1 MNNIDNRGFAISTML
16 YSLLIMVLLIVA
28 LLMGIM
34 SNNRQNTK
42 GLVQTIEEELNRYSL
57 TTTTFNRASNDAQTF
72 NVPVGKSGW
81 YKIELWGASGA
92 SNGSTNG
99 GRGSYTSGIIYL
111 EENTYLYFYLGSQG
125 SGNSGGLNG
134 GGNGNATGGG
144 GGGATDVRLL
154 NGSWDDTASLKSR
167 IMVAAGGSGAT
178 SEVGQ
183 SGGLTEAY
191 KNTNASYGQ
200 GAGKNAGGTGAT
212 GATAGSLGKGG
223 NAVSS
228 GSGGGAGYFG
238 GGGGANGKT
247 GGAGSSFIYGY
258 AGVNYDNASFAGVT
272 SFNHGPIGDTN
283 IPYFVAGMMAENAN
297 VGDGKAKIEL
307 ISISDKNTP
316 PVKYNT
322 VLANNTISNIK
333 DCVTGISG
341 NNTPSWINI
350 EAVSRGKI
358 LEKTESISGNCKTI
372 TLNTAQQVDEIGVY
386 HIDSNVVSG
395 SGRELNGHTIS
406 VSNDNGSSWQELI
419 SNGGNNNIETL
430 AGIHVSAWNQD
441 YRGDLANGTYYIFS
455 SLSPN
460 AGALT
465 AVNSNADANSNAFTR
480 LVKLAPI
487 DGSNLQ
493 KWTII
498 AIGNGHY
505 RIVERESNQ
514 ALQIV
519 DNLAQEGTNINTSSN
534 YDDSYDWTTETGT
547 DSDPYSWMQWKII
560 SNNDGTYII
569 QPKRQPSGY
578 TTYLSTFNNSF
589 NNIDDRVIL
598 TRFTSGAVRN
608 QQRFYIVRAE

>member
-57 TTTTFNRASNDAQTF
+57 TTTTFNRSSNDAQTF

-92 SNGSTNG
+92 SNGNVSG

-111 EENTYLYFYLGSQG
+111 EENTYLYFYIGGMGNGST
-125 SGNSGGLNG
+125 GGLNG
-134 GGNGNATGGG
+134 GGNGNGTGKG

-154 NGSWDDTASLKSR
+154 NGPQDDYSSLKSR

-178 SEVGQ
+178 SEAGQ
-183 SGGLTEAY
+183 PGGLIEGYENKEAGY
-191 KNTNASYGQ
+191 GRGGRTN
-200 GAGKNAGGTGAT
+200 
-212 GATAGSLGKGG
+212 KGG
-223 NAVSS
+223 RGLDTNNDGSFRKGGEGVTG

-238 GGGGANGKT
+238 GSGGSNGKT
-247 GGAGSSFIYGY
+247 GGGGSSFIYGY
-258 AGVNYDNASFAGVT
+258 AGVSYENVKFDGIT
-272 SFNHGPIGDTN
+272 TFNHGPISDSN
-283 IPYFVAGMMAENAN
+283 LPYFINGMMAENAN

-307 ISISDKNTP
+307 ISMNDKNTP
-316 PVKYNT
+316 PVKKNT
-322 VLANNTISNIK
+322 VLASNTITQIK
-333 DCVTGISG
+333 DCVNGISG
-341 NNTPSWINI
+341 NNTPDWKKI
-350 EAVSRGKI
+350 EVISKGKV
-358 LEKTESISGNCKTI
+358 LETTETVSGNCKTI
-372 TLNTAQQVDEIGVY
+372 ILNSPSQIDEIGVY
-386 HIDSNVVSG
+386 HVGTDVISSANRV
-395 SGRELNGHTIS
+395 LNGHTLS
-406 VSNDNGSSWQELI
+406 VSSNGSSWQTLI
-419 SNGGNNNIETL
+419 SAGDNPETL
-430 AGIHVSAWNQD
+430 SGIHISAWNQD
-441 YRGDLANGTYYIFS
+441 YNTELSNGTYYIFS
-455 SLSPN
+455 SNSPN
-460 AGALT
+460 TGALT
-465 AVNSNADANSNAFTR
+465 AVNSNDDDNSNALTR

-487 DGSNLQ
+487 NGSNLQ
-493 KWTII
+493 KWVII
-498 AIGNGHY
+498 AIGNGYY

-519 DNLAQEGTNINTSSN
+519 DNLAQDGTNINTSSN
-534 YDDSYDWTTETGT
+534 YDDSYDWTTATDT
-547 DSDPYSWMQWKII
+547 DSDPYSWMQWKIMPN
-560 SNNDGTYII
+560 SDGTYII